1 MLAGVWHVSYT
12 GNGHVKLLIT
22 MRDITLDDIFIHREE
37 AKIPCNLTASK
48 NTHAS
53 LDLVWQ
59 TASTK
64 EMFLI

>member
-12 GNGHVKLLIT
+12 GNGHVKLLIN

-48 NTHAS
+48 ERSREPRSGVANGQH
-53 LDLVWQ
+53 
-59 TASTK
+59 
-64 EMFLI
+64 